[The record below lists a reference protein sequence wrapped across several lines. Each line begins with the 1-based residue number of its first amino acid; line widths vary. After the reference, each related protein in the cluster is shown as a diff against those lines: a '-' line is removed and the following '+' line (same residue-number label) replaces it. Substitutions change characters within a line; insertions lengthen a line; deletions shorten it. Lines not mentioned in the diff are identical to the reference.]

1 MVETIRATSEEM
13 VAEAIT
19 SAYGQD
25 RAVEVAGRGSKL
37 PFGRPVRAD
46 MRLETTGLAGITLY
60 EPAELVMSARAGTP
74 LEEIEAALAAN
85 GQMLAFEPRDLAGLL
100 GTTEGSQT
108 IGGVVATNLAGP
120 RRCVAG
126 AVRDHVLGIRAVNGR
141 GEVFKTGGR
150 VVKNVTGYDLCKL
163 LTGSFGTLAVFTEVT
178 FKVLPAPETEET
190 VVLHGIDA
198 ETAVRLMGQA
208 LGSAADISGAAW
220 MPAALSEGGDC
231 AFLRIEGFGPSVK
244 ARRHYLM
251 ETIIGSAI
259 EATVIDAEEGRAL
272 WRNIRDV
279 RVFCGRWGQAAW
291 KLAVRPSDAPALL
304 QRLSEQTDGE
314 AFIDGGGAFL
324 WLSLPCPGDAPA
336 GLVRSLLPEGGHATL
351 VAAPE
356 SERAAQAVFQPLPA
370 PLAALE
376 ARVKA
381 SFDPKTILNPGR
393 MT

>member
-1 MVETIRATSEEM
+1 MVETIRVTSEAM
-13 VAEAIT
+13 AAETIA
-19 SAYGQD
+19 SAYAQG
-25 RAVEVAGRGSKL
+25 RSVEIAGRGSKW
-37 PFGRPVRAD
+37 PFGRPIHTD

-60 EPAELVMSARAGTP
+60 EPAELVMRAGAGTP

-85 GQMLAFEPRDLAGLL
+85 GQMLAFEPRDLGGLL
-100 GTTEGSQT
+100 GTTEGTQS

-126 AVRDHVLGIRAVNGR
+126 AVRDHVLGLRAVNGR

-190 VVLHGIDA
+190 VVLHGVDA
-198 ETAVRLMGQA
+198 ETAVRLMGRA

-220 MPAALSEGGDC
+220 MPAALAEGGDR
-231 AFLRIEGFGPSVK
+231 AFLRLEGFGPSVK
-244 ARRHYLM
+244 ARRRYLM
-251 ETIIGSAI
+251 ETIVGGTV
-259 EATVIDAEEGRAL
+259 EATVVEAEESHSL

-279 RVFCGRWGQAAW
+279 RVFHGRWGQVVW

-304 QRLSEQTDGE
+304 QRLGEQTDGE

-336 GLVRSLLPEGGHATL
+336 GLIRGLLPDGGHATL
-351 VAAPE
+351 VAGPE
-356 SERAAQAVFQPLPA
+356 AERAAQAVFQPLPA

-381 SFDPKTILNPGR
+381 SFDPKSILNPGR
-393 MT
+393 MA